1 MSATLIGQE
10 ATRALVLTK
19 DSLLCHS
26 PKDISATRGEKRIFS
41 TRSLSH
47 RYQSRKPFNAIS
59 PRRED
64 RMWDGHYRFERLSH
78 HNAASLLR

>member
-1 MSATLIGQE
+1 MGASKGVSSNVVDSGMMKAGVLLVYRDPPNVPTLHRS
-10 ATRALVLTK
+10 TPR
-19 DSLLCHS
+19 
-26 PKDISATRGEKRIFS
+26 KRS
-41 TRSLSH
+41 
-47 RYQSRKPFNAIS
+47 QVE